1 MDIDLGKKIKALRA
15 KAGLSIKELAEKAS
29 VSTGLISQIENDKV
43 VPSVTAL
50 YKVAKAL
57 NVSVGYF
64 FDDEPTVHTNPVV
77 RKEERKRLL
86 IDKSTGIYELLTPDM
101 NRNIEFL
108 YIILKGGE
116 SSNTDLIAH
125 EGEECGYVLKGH
137 LLIKIGNNEYYMGE
151 GDSISFDSSIPHR
164 YINIGDRE
172 SHSIWAMTPPSF

>member
-1 MDIDLGKKIKALRA
+1 MDIDLGKKIKALRT
-15 KAGLSIKELAEKAS
+15 KAGLSIKELAEKSS

-77 RKEERKRLL
+77 RKDERKRLL
-86 IDKSTGIYELLTPDM
+86 IDKSTGIYEMLTPDM

-137 LLIKIGNNEYYMGE
+137 LLIKIGSNEYYLGE

-164 YINIGDRE
+164 YINISDRE